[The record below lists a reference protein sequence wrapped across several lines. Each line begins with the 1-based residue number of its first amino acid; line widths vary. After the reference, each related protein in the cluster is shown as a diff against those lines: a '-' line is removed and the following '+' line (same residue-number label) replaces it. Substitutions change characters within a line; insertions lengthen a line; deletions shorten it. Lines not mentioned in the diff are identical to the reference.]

1 MTKASGAPAPRNRHT
16 NKMDDQSNKQPN
28 DPQPYQ
34 RSAWMYW
41 LSTAAALALVL
52 LVLMYVLR
60 RYRGSRLYNPSGSG
74 SSFIDL
80 DMAASPEKWITDMIR
95 GAKTDR
101 SVTRRSK

>member
-1 MTKASGAPAPRNRHT
+1 MTEASGPLAPRNRRT

-60 RYRGSRLYNPSGSG
+60 RYRGSRPYVPKDIGVTFDTLG
-74 SSFIDL
+74 
-80 DMAASPEKWITDMIR
+80 
-95 GAKTDR
+95 R